1 MRKLRIS
8 EIFGP
13 TIQGEGALIGK
24 PTVFVRAGGCDYR
37 CSWCDTLYAVD
48 SEYRHEWKQ
57 MSSEEIWA
65 SVQKL
70 SGGCPLT
77 VSLSGGNPAIQDF
90 SRFISLANNN
100 GYDVA
105 METQGS
111 VYRKWF
117 AKLQHLAI
125 SPKPPS
131 AQIQFDPEKLDA
143 CVMGGPKNSTVLK
156 IVIFDDQDYKWA
168 KEVAQRYPELPLFL
182 QAGNSSHMDDYSEAD
197 DPVAHACKNTQRL
210 IEKTLSDGWFRPKIL
225 PQLHV
230 MIWGNERGV

>member
-1 MRKLRIS
+1 MANLRFLS
-8 EIFGP
+8 ELVVV
-13 TIQGEGALIGK
+13 TID
-24 PTVFVRAGGCDYR
+24 VRGV
-37 CSWCDTLYAVD
+37 TPYAVD

-70 SGGCPLT
+70 SGMSANCFL
-77 VSLSGGNPAIQDF
+77 VWGNPAIQDF

-125 SPKPPS
+125 SLKPPS
-131 AQIQFDPEKLDA
+131 LKSSLIL
-143 CVMGGPKNSTVLK
+143 KNSMHVLWE
-156 IVIFDDQDYKWA
+156 DQRIAPCLK
-168 KEVAQRYPELPLFL
+168 L
-182 QAGNSSHMDDYSEAD
+182 
-197 DPVAHACKNTQRL
+197 
-210 IEKTLSDGWFRPKIL
+210 
-225 PQLHV
+225 
-230 MIWGNERGV
+230 